1 MINPQISQ
9 MTQIGK
15 SAGNSSVKSAQSV
28 DMNKDPQTYAIIGA
42 AIEVH
47 TQLGHGF
54 AEPVYQ
60 EALALEFSARKIPF
74 SAQVPLCIRYKG
86 QVLTCTYKADF
97 VCFGEVL
104 VELKALSR
112 LSGTEEAQVI
122 NYLKASGLSRAL
134 LLNFGAPSL
143 EHKRLVFTH
152 RPDFRL

>member
-1 MINPQISQ
+1 MIDPQISQ

-15 SAGNSSVKSAQSV
+15 RNSAVVSSSVKSAQSA
-28 DMNKDPQTYAIIGA
+28 DN
-42 AIEVH
+42 
-47 TQLGHGF
+47 QLGHGF

-60 EALALEFSARKIPF
+60 EALALEFSARQIPF
-74 SAQVPLCIRYKG
+74 TAQVPLCVRYKE
-86 QVLTCTYKADF
+86 QLLACTYKADF
-97 VCFGEVL
+97 ICFDEVL

-152 RPDFRL
+152 TSDFRL

>member
-9 MTQIGK
+9 MTQILE
-15 SAGNSSVKSAQSV
+15 NESVIDSTRLEA
-28 DMNKDPQTYAIIGA
+28 MNKDPQTYAIIGA

-60 EALALEFSARKIPF
+60 EVLALEFAARQIPF
-74 SAQVPLCIRYKG
+74 TAQVPLCIRYKG
-86 QVLTCTYKADF
+86 QLLTCTYKTDF
-97 VCFGEVL
+97 ICFGEVL
-104 VELKALSR
+104 VELKALAR
-112 LSGTEEAQVI
+112 LSGTEESQML
-122 NYLKASGLSRAL
+122 NYLKASQLSRSL

>member
-1 MINPQISQ
+1 
-9 MTQIGK
+9 
-15 SAGNSSVKSAQSV
+15 
-28 DMNKDPQTYAIIGA
+28 MNKDPQTYAIIGA

-60 EALALEFSARKIPF
+60 EALALELTGRQIAFT
-74 SAQVPLCIRYKG
+74 AQVPLSIRYKDH
-86 QVLTCTYKADF
+86 VLTCTYKSDF
-97 VCFGEVL
+97 ICFGEVL

-122 NYLKASGLSRAL
+122 NYLKASGLTRAL

-152 RPDFRL
+152 RPAFRL